1 MVGVYC
7 DYMVLVLV
15 LFVAA
20 HAQRN
25 SEESGH
31 TYYSFIHTMD
41 KYLVFHRF
49 RLSFDQCFIRGE
61 WSWPAQ
67 EEIFWRQTGTA
78 KVNASKSIDLRLDQI
93 IENRP

>member
-1 MVGVYC
+1 MAPEKLMVGVYC

-41 KYLVFHRF
+41 KYLF
-49 RLSFDQCFIRGE
+49 SF
-61 WSWPAQ
+61 SSLPS
-67 EEIFWRQTGTA
+67 
-78 KVNASKSIDLRLDQI
+78 VV
-93 IENRP
+93 